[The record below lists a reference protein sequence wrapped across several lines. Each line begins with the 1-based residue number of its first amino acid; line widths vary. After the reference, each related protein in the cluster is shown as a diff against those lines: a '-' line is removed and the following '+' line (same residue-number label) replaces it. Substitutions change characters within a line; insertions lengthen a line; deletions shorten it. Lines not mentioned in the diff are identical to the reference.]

1 VRNEFSQIIERI
13 GKDDEKIIFMSGD
26 LGYKALEGVQEAF
39 GDRFI
44 NMGVA
49 EQSMI
54 SAAAGMAHEGYKV
67 FCYSIAPFIV
77 YRCLE
82 QTRND
87 VCFHNLPV
95 FLIGNGGGYGYGIM
109 GSSHHAI
116 EDLATLRGLPNM
128 NCYVPSF
135 IDDLR
140 ISVNNIISEGRPAY
154 LRLGLGKKNPYQNTD
169 NSFFKKLT
177 KDNPANKI
185 TVLSTGPVTNNII
198 EAIAKYDLS
207 DKIDIF
213 LVTRFPFNKIPES
226 FFNSLSKTKKLLVV
240 EEHISVG
247 GLAQQITFELADKN
261 FNLGFFQSLY
271 AKGYPNELYGNQ
283 TYHQKMSGLDID
295 HIGEI
300 LKSL

>member
-1 VRNEFSQIIERI
+1 MRNEFSQIIERI

-26 LGYKALEGVQEAF
+26 LGYKALEGVQKSL

-95 FLIGNGGGYGYGIM
+95 FLVGNGGGYGYGIM

-128 NCYVPSF
+128 TCYVPSF
-135 IDDLR
+135 TEDLSSA
-140 ISVNNIISEGRPAY
+140 ITSIISEAKPAY
-154 LRLGLGKKNPYQNTD
+154 LRLGLGKKNPYQNSD
-169 NSFFKKLT
+169 NIFFKQLT
-177 KDNPANKI
+177 KNNSVSKVTI
-185 TVLSTGPVTNNII
+185 LSTGPVTNNVTD
-198 EAIAKYDLS
+198 AIVKYELS
-207 DKIDIF
+207 DKADIF
-213 LVTRFPFNKIPES
+213 SITRFPFELTEN
-226 FFNSLSKTKKLLVV
+226 FLGSLSKTKKLLVV
-240 EEHISVG
+240 EEHISIG
-247 GLAQQITFELADKN
+247 GLAQQISFELTSRN
-261 FNLGFFQSLY
+261 IHMEFFQSLC
-271 AKGYPNELYGNQ
+271 AKGYPNELYGDQ
-283 TYHQKMSGLDID
+283 AYHQKISGLDID